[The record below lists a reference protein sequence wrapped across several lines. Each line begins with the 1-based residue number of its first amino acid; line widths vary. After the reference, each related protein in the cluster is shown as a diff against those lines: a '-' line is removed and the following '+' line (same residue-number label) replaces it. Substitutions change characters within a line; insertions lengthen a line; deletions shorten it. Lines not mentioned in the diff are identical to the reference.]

1 MTGRVLGDR
10 YEVIEKVGG
19 GGMALVYKAKCRLL
33 NRFVAIKVLRPEFT
47 EDEEFVKK
55 FRREAQSAASLSH
68 PNIVGIYDVGTQD
81 TNYYIVMEYIKG
93 QTLKELIKSKGTLGI
108 EYATNIAIQ
117 ICYALDHAHKNN
129 IVHRDIKSHNILI
142 REDNSVKVTDFGIAR
157 AVSSS
162 TITNT
167 GNVIG
172 SVHYFSPEQARGG
185 YTDAKSDIYSLGV
198 VMYEMLTG
206 RLPFEGESPI
216 AVALKHIQEE
226 PEAPSKIN
234 PRIPKAIEA
243 IILKCMEK
251 EVSKRYN
258 SAAEIINDLRQSLV
272 MPNGDFVKKNKYTD
286 ENTRVIEPI
295 RIIDMEEESENVEE
309 PGSKVT
315 NEGKEEKI
323 IIDDYTV
330 EPVLKLAEGSEKPIQ
345 KKRNMKFI
353 VAAIFGGLLLALLLG
368 GGILFVNS
376 LFTVKEVAVPDILN
390 NSEEEAREKLI
401 PLSLILE
408 VTERVFNK
416 DIPEGSIISQ
426 NPKPNEKNKVT
437 NPVKVVVSKGP
448 RKVVVPSLVGESYDK
463 VKLILEGEGLIEGTF
478 DQEYSEYPNG
488 FVIRQSIN
496 SGISVDEGT
505 VIDYVISIG
514 PEKFIMPS
522 YIGANIEDVK
532 TDLIIRDL
540 ILGNVSYDSSSE
552 HPTDTVLEQSIK
564 TGTEVSRKSVV
575 DFVVNNYKPEP
586 VPTSFK
592 LHFTLPPELE
602 SMKVTVYKVQNEI
615 SSRIYESIHK
625 STDSPLDIPVSGEG
639 NVIFEVYINDSLHKS
654 VTHSF

>member
-1 MTGRVLGDR
+1 MIGKVLGDR
-10 YEVIEKVGG
+10 YEIIEKIGG

-33 NRFVAIKVLRPEFT
+33 NRFVAIKVLRSEFT

-68 PNIVGIYDVGTQD
+68 PNIVGIYDVGTENN
-81 TNYYIVMEYIKG
+81 NYYIVMEYIKG

-108 EYATNIAIQ
+108 EYSTNIAIQ

-185 YTDAKSDIYSLGV
+185 YTDEKSDIYSLGI

-226 PEAPSKIN
+226 PVTPSKIN
-234 PRIPKAIEA
+234 SRMPKSIEA

-251 EVSKRYN
+251 EVSRRYN
-258 SAAEIINDLRQSLV
+258 SASEIINDLRQSLV
-272 MPNGDFVKKNKYTD
+272 MPNGDFVKKNRYVD
-286 ENTRVIEPI
+286 ENTRVVEPI
-295 RIIDMEEESENVEE
+295 KIIDKDADIETEESEKDEV
-309 PGSKVT
+309 K
-315 NEGKEEKI
+315 EGKL
-323 IIDDYTV
+323 IIDDYAIDAIP
-330 EPVLKLAEGSEKPIQ
+330 PVDRENENPAP
-345 KKRNMKFI
+345 KKKKNLNFLI
-353 VAAIFGGLLLALLLG
+353 AAIVGGLLLALLLG

-376 LFTVKEVAVPDILN
+376 LFTVKEVEVPDLLN
-390 NSEEEAREKLI
+390 MSENEARDKLGEM
-401 PLSLILE
+401 SLILE
-408 VTERVFNK
+408 VTERVHNK

-426 NPKPNEKNKVT
+426 NPKDGEKNKVT

-463 VKLILEGEGLIEGTF
+463 VKLILEREGLQEGKF

-496 SGISVDEGT
+496 GGISVDEGT
-505 VIDYVISIG
+505 TIDYVISIG
-514 PEKFIMPS
+514 PEKFLMPT
-522 YIGANIEDVK
+522 YIGADIEDVK
-532 TDLIIRDL
+532 TDLIVKDL
-540 ILGNVSYDSSSE
+540 ILGNITHESNNEYAANI
-552 HPTDTVLEQSIK
+552 VLEQSIK
-564 TGTEVSRKSVV
+564 PGTEVSRKGVV
-575 DFVVNNYKPEP
+575 DFVVNIIKEEP
-586 VPTSFK
+586 VATNFK
-592 LHFTLPPELE
+592 LRFTLPPELD
-602 SMKVTVYKVQNEI
+602 SMKVTVYKVQSDI

-625 STDSPLDIPVSGEG
+625 STDSPLEIPVSGEG
-639 NVIFEVYINDSLHKS
+639 TVIFEVYINDSLHESK
-654 VTHSF
+654 THTF

>member
-1 MTGRVLGDR
+1 MVGRVLGDR
-10 YEVIEKVGG
+10 YEIMEKIGG

-33 NRFVAIKVLRPEFT
+33 NRFVAIKVLRSEFI

-68 PNIVGIYDVGTQD
+68 PNIVGIYDVGTENN
-81 TNYYIVMEYIKG
+81 NYYIVMEYIKG
-93 QTLKELIKSKGTLGI
+93 QTLKELIKSKGTLGV

-185 YTDAKSDIYSLGV
+185 YTDEKSDIYSLGV

-226 PEAPSKIN
+226 PVPPSKIN
-234 PRIPKAIEA
+234 SRMPKSIEA

-251 EVSKRYN
+251 EVSMRYN

-286 ENTRVIEPI
+286 ENTRVVEPI
-295 RIIDMEEESENVEE
+295 KIIDRDTDIETEEESTKKDV
-309 PGSKVT
+309 K
-315 NEGKEEKI
+315 EGKLV
-323 IIDDYTV
+323 IDDYSIDAIPAADGGD
-330 EPVLKLAEGSEKPIQ
+330 ENPAP
-345 KKRNMKFI
+345 KKKKNVKFLI
-353 VAAIFGGLLLALLLG
+353 AAVVGGLLLALLAG

-376 LFTVKEVAVPDILN
+376 LFTVKEMEVPDLIN
-390 NSEEEAREKLI
+390 MSENEAREKLKDS
-401 PLSLILE
+401 SLILE
-408 VTERVFNK
+408 VTERVHNK

-426 NPKPNEKNKVT
+426 IPKPNEKNKIT

-448 RKVVVPSLVGESYDK
+448 RKVVVPNLVGESYDK
-463 VKLILEGEGLIEGTF
+463 VKLILEREGLLEGSF

-488 FVIRQSIN
+488 FVIWQSIN
-496 SGISVDEGT
+496 AGISMDEGT
-505 VIDYVISIG
+505 TIDYKISIG
-514 PEKFIMPS
+514 PEKFAMPT
-522 YIGANIEDVK
+522 YVGADIEEVK
-532 TDLIIRDL
+532 TDLIVKDL
-540 ILGNVSYDSSSE
+540 ILGNVTPGSSNE
-552 HPTDTVLEQSIK
+552 YPENAVLEQSIK
-564 TGTEVSRKSVV
+564 PGTEVSRKSVV
-575 DFVVNNYKPEP
+575 DFVVNIKKEEP
-586 VPTSFK
+586 APSNFK
-592 LHFTLPPELE
+592 LKFTLPPELA

-615 SSRIYESIHK
+615 SSKIYESIHK
-625 STDSPLDIPVSGEG
+625 STDSPLEIPVSGEG
-639 NVIFEVYINDSLHKS
+639 KVIFEVYINDTLHES
-654 VTHSF
+654 ATHSF

>member
-93 QTLKELIKSKGTLGI
+93 QTLKELIKSKGTLGV

-226 PEAPSKIN
+226 PEAPSRIN
-234 PRIPKAIEA
+234 SRMPKAIEA
-243 IILKCMEK
+243 IILKCLEK
-251 EVSKRYN
+251 EVSKRYD
-258 SAAEIINDLRQSLV
+258 SASEIINDLRQSLV

>member
-1 MTGRVLGDR
+1 MVGKVLGDR
-10 YEVIEKVGG
+10 YEILEKIGG

-55 FRREAQSAASLSH
+55 FKREAQSAASLSH
-68 PNIVGIYDVGTQD
+68 PNIVGIYDVLTEND
-81 TNYYIVMEYIKG
+81 NYYIVMEYIKG

-117 ICYALDHAHKNN
+117 ICYALDHAHKNH

-185 YTDAKSDIYSLGV
+185 YTDEKSDIYSLGV

-226 PEAPSKIN
+226 PTPPSKVN

-258 SAAEIINDLRQSLV
+258 SASEIINDLRQSLV

-286 ENTRVIEPI
+286 ESTRVLEPI
-295 RIIDMEEESENVEE
+295 KIKGRDSVSEKNEE
-309 PGSKVT
+309 PNK
-315 NEGKEEKI
+315 NEAKDGKLV
-323 IIDDYTV
+323 IDDRSADDASAVQGEDTQ
-330 EPVLKLAEGSEKPIQ
+330 PT
-345 KKRNMKFI
+345 KKKKSSTGFLI
-353 VAAIFGGLLLALLLG
+353 AAIVGGLLLALLVG

-376 LFTVKEVAVPDILN
+376 LFTVKEVEVPNLVSM
-390 NSEEEAREKLI
+390 SESEARDKLADS
-401 PLSLILE
+401 SLILE

-426 NPKPNEKNKVT
+426 NPKPNEKNKIT

-448 RKVVVPSLVGESYDK
+448 RKVVVPNLVGESYDK
-463 VKLILEGEGLIEGTF
+463 VKIILEREGLVEGKF
-478 DQEYSEYPNG
+478 DQEYSDYPNG
-488 FVIRQSIN
+488 YVTRQSITA
-496 SGISVDEGT
+496 GISVDEGT
-505 VIDYVISIG
+505 TIDYVISIG
-514 PEKFIMPS
+514 PEKFLMPN
-522 YIGANIEDVK
+522 YIGAGIEDVK
-532 TDLIIRDL
+532 TDLIVKDL
-540 ILGNVSYDSSSE
+540 ILGNITYESNSE
-552 HPTDTVLEQSIK
+552 YPIDTVLNQSIK
-564 TGTEVSRKSVV
+564 PGTEVSRKGVV
-575 DFVVNNYKPEP
+575 DFVVNSKKQEP
-586 VPTSFK
+586 VGTSFK
-592 LHFTLPPELE
+592 LTFPLPKDLE
-602 SMKVTVYKVQNEI
+602 SMKVTVFKVQNEI

-625 STDSPLDIPVSGEG
+625 PADGPLEIPVSGEG
-639 NVIFEVYINDSLHKS
+639 NVTFEVYINDSLYKS
-654 VTHSF
+654 VSHSF

>member
-1 MTGRVLGDR
+1 MVGKVLGDR
-10 YEVIEKVGG
+10 YEIIEKIGG

-33 NRFVAIKVLRPEFT
+33 NRFVAIKVLRPEFI

-68 PNIVGIYDVGTQD
+68 PNIVGIYDVGTE
-81 TNYYIVMEYIKG
+81 NNCYYIVMEYIKG
-93 QTLKELIKSKGTLGI
+93 QTLKELIKSKGTLGV

-117 ICYALDHAHKNN
+117 ISYALDHAHKNN

-185 YTDAKSDIYSLGV
+185 YTDEKSDIYSLGV

-226 PEAPSKIN
+226 PEAPSKSN
-234 PRIPKAIEA
+234 PRITKAIEA

-258 SAAEIINDLRQSLV
+258 SASEIINDLRQSMV

-286 ENTRVIEPI
+286 EDTRVLEPI
-295 RIIDMEEESENVEE
+295 KIIDREAAAEIYAESESKE
-309 PGSKVT
+309 PGDV
-315 NEGKEEKI
+315 KEEI
-323 IIDDYTV
+323 IVIDDYSV
-330 EPVLKLAEGSEKPIQ
+330 EPIPKVDERKDKPVK
-345 KKRNMKFI
+345 KKRNTKY
-353 VAAIFGGLLLALLLG
+353 VIFAVLGGLLTALLLG

-376 LFTVKEVAVPDILN
+376 LFTVKEVVVPDIR
-390 NSEEEAREKLI
+390 NSSETEAREKLSD
-401 PLSLILE
+401 LSLILE
-408 VTERVFNK
+408 VTERVHNK
-416 DIPEGSIISQ
+416 DIPDGRIISQ
-426 NPKPNEKNKVT
+426 NPKPNEKNKIT

-448 RKVVVPSLVGESYDK
+448 RKVVVPKLEGESYDK
-463 VKLILEGEGLIEGTF
+463 VKLILEGEGLVEGTF

-488 FVIRQSIN
+488 FVIRQSIAP
-496 SGISVDEGT
+496 GISVDEGT
-505 VIDYVISIG
+505 TIDYVISIG

-522 YIGANIEDVK
+522 YIGVDIEDVK
-532 TDLIIRDL
+532 TDLIVKDL
-540 ILGNVSYDSSSE
+540 ISGNISYDSNSKY
-552 HPTDTVLEQSIK
+552 PAGAVLEQSIK
-564 TGTEVSRKSVV
+564 PGSEVSRKSVV

-586 VPTSFK
+586 ATSSFK
-592 LHFTLPPELE
+592 LRFSLPPELE
-602 SMKVTVYKVQNEI
+602 SMKVTVYKVQNDI

-625 STDSPLDIPVSGEG
+625 STDSPLEIPVSGEG
-639 NVIFEVYINDSLHKS
+639 NVIFEVYINDSFHES

>member
-1 MTGRVLGDR
+1 MMVGKVLGDR
-10 YEVIEKVGG
+10 YEVLEKIGG
-19 GGMALVYKAKCRLL
+19 GGMALVYKTKDRLL

-68 PNIVGIYDVGTQD
+68 PNIVGIYDVGTENG
-81 TNYYIVMEYIKG
+81 NYYIVMEYIKG

-117 ICYALDHAHKNN
+117 ICYALDHAHKNH

-185 YTDAKSDIYSLGV
+185 YTDEKSDIYSLGV
-198 VMYEMLTG
+198 VIYEMITG

-226 PEAPSKIN
+226 PVPPSKVN
-234 PRIPKAIEA
+234 SRVPKAIEA

-258 SAAEIINDLRQSLV
+258 SASEIINDLRQSMV

-295 RIIDMEEESENVEE
+295 KIIDKDAVSEPSEETDKAET
-309 PGSKVT
+309 K
-315 NEGKEEKI
+315 EGKLV
-323 IIDDYTV
+323 IDDYSIDAV
-330 EPVLKLAEGSEKPIQ
+330 ASVPGGDGQSSK
-345 KKRNMKFI
+345 KKRKNKGFI
-353 VAAIFGGLLLALLLG
+353 IAAIVGGLLLALLVG

-376 LFTVKEVAVPDILN
+376 LFTVKEVPVPDLISM
-390 NSEEEAREKLI
+390 SESEAREMLAAS
-401 PLSLILE
+401 SLILE
-408 VTERVFNK
+408 VTERVHNK

-426 NPKPNEKNKVT
+426 VPKPNEKNKIT
-437 NPVKVVVSKGP
+437 NPVRVVVSKGP
-448 RKVVVPSLVGESYDK
+448 RKVVIPNLVGESYDK
-463 VKLILEGEGLIEGTF
+463 VKMILEMEGLVEGKF
-478 DQEYSEYPNG
+478 EQEYSEYPNG
-488 FVIRQSIN
+488 FVIRQSIAA
-496 SGISVDEGT
+496 GISVDEGT
-505 VIDYVISIG
+505 TVDYVISIG
-514 PEKFIMPS
+514 PEKFVMPT
-522 YIGANIEDVK
+522 YIGAGIEDVK
-532 TDLIIRDL
+532 TDLIIKDL
-540 ILGNVSYDSSSE
+540 ILGNITYESSNE
-552 HPTDTVLEQSIK
+552 HPADTVLDQSIK
-564 TGTEVSRKSVV
+564 PGIEVSRKSVV
-575 DFVVNNYKPEP
+575 DFVVSKPIEEP
-586 VPTSFK
+586 VNTSFK
-592 LHFTLPPELE
+592 LRFSLPQDLE
-602 SMKVTVYKVQNEI
+602 SMKVTVYKVQSEI

-625 STDSPLDIPVSGEG
+625 PGDSPLEIPVSGEG
-639 NVIFEVYINDSLHKS
+639 NVNFEVYINDSLYKS
-654 VTHSF
+654 VPHSF